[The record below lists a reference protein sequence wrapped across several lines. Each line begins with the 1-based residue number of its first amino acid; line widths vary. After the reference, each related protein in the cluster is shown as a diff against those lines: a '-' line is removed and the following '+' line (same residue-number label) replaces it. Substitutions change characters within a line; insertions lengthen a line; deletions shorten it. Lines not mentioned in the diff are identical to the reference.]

1 MESIEATLHS
11 SELSPETLSAFFDAL
26 KPGGRLGVFVKGGGE
41 QDSSSAIQK
50 EVSKRL
56 TLEGFEDVVVS
67 EQTSVS
73 GTRATKVS
81 GRKPKWERGVTF
93 SLGEKKTKKTLVS
106 KASAWE
112 EDDDDRDEMIDED
125 ALLTEKDKAKPTA
138 EGEGVGC
145 PPTRKPCK
153 DCTCGRKEEEEMKE
167 NATPASSVVKMDL
180 ENDPNDETFKSACGN
195 CALGDAFR
203 CAGCPYLGQP
213 AFKENDEENKVVMLD
228 DLGTLPCC
236 LRIASATTLTP
247 IKTKGTPFP
256 GLVLAP
262 TKCNPE
268 TLGVSKLLIPVLVGG
283 LNAANCN
290 SPCDKPN
297 TAPFLMLYMSLH
309 SAGVRTSS
317 FSIISDSS
325 PCPASRKRRNN
336 ASRAASTI
344 SFSVGTG
351 TPLFLQMSICSW
363 MFATGNSI
371 INAAQPSGAHDLSV
385 YTGLQQ

>member
-11 SELSPETLSAFFDAL
+11 SEQLSPETLSAFFDAL

-41 QDSSSAIQK
+41 QNSSSAMMQK

-73 GTRATKVS
+73 GTSATKVS

-106 KASAWE
+106 HSAWE
-112 EDDDDRDEMIDED
+112 EEDDRDEMIDED

-228 DLGTLPCC
+228 DLGT
-236 LRIASATTLTP
+236 
-247 IKTKGTPFP
+247 
-256 GLVLAP
+256 V
-262 TKCNPE
+262 
-268 TLGVSKLLIPVLVGG
+268 
-283 LNAANCN
+283 
-290 SPCDKPN
+290 
-297 TAPFLMLYMSLH
+297 
-309 SAGVRTSS
+309 
-317 FSIISDSS
+317 
-325 PCPASRKRRNN
+325 
-336 ASRAASTI
+336 
-344 SFSVGTG
+344 
-351 TPLFLQMSICSW
+351 
-363 MFATGNSI
+363 
-371 INAAQPSGAHDLSV
+371 DL
-385 YTGLQQ
+385 

>member
-228 DLGTLPCC
+228 DLGT
-236 LRIASATTLTP
+236 
-247 IKTKGTPFP
+247 
-256 GLVLAP
+256 V
-262 TKCNPE
+262 
-268 TLGVSKLLIPVLVGG
+268 
-283 LNAANCN
+283 
-290 SPCDKPN
+290 
-297 TAPFLMLYMSLH
+297 
-309 SAGVRTSS
+309 
-317 FSIISDSS
+317 
-325 PCPASRKRRNN
+325 
-336 ASRAASTI
+336 
-344 SFSVGTG
+344 
-351 TPLFLQMSICSW
+351 
-363 MFATGNSI
+363 
-371 INAAQPSGAHDLSV
+371 DL
-385 YTGLQQ
+385 

>member
-1 MESIEATLHS
+1 MESIEATLRSDVNS
-11 SELSPETLSAFFDAL
+11 SFKSEQLSPETLTNFFDLL
-26 KPGGRLGVFVKGGGE
+26 KPGGRLGIFVLLKKGGGE
-41 QDSSSAIQK
+41 EDSSAMQK

-56 TLEGFEDVVVS
+56 TLEGFEEVVS

-228 DLGTLPCC
+228 DLGT
-236 LRIASATTLTP
+236 
-247 IKTKGTPFP
+247 
-256 GLVLAP
+256 V
-262 TKCNPE
+262 
-268 TLGVSKLLIPVLVGG
+268 
-283 LNAANCN
+283 
-290 SPCDKPN
+290 
-297 TAPFLMLYMSLH
+297 
-309 SAGVRTSS
+309 
-317 FSIISDSS
+317 
-325 PCPASRKRRNN
+325 
-336 ASRAASTI
+336 
-344 SFSVGTG
+344 
-351 TPLFLQMSICSW
+351 
-363 MFATGNSI
+363 
-371 INAAQPSGAHDLSV
+371 DL
-385 YTGLQQ
+385 

>member
-1 MESIEATLHS
+1 MESIEATLRS
-11 SELSPETLSAFFDAL
+11 SEQLSPETLRAFFDLL

-41 QDSSSAIQK
+41 EEDSSSAMMQK

-56 TLEGFEDVVVS
+56 TLGGFEDVVVS
-67 EQTSVS
+67 EQTTSVS

-106 KASAWE
+106 KASSAW
-112 EDDDDRDEMIDED
+112 EDDDDERDEMIDED

-228 DLGTLPCC
+228 DLGT
-236 LRIASATTLTP
+236 
-247 IKTKGTPFP
+247 
-256 GLVLAP
+256 V
-262 TKCNPE
+262 
-268 TLGVSKLLIPVLVGG
+268 
-283 LNAANCN
+283 
-290 SPCDKPN
+290 
-297 TAPFLMLYMSLH
+297 
-309 SAGVRTSS
+309 
-317 FSIISDSS
+317 
-325 PCPASRKRRNN
+325 
-336 ASRAASTI
+336 
-344 SFSVGTG
+344 
-351 TPLFLQMSICSW
+351 
-363 MFATGNSI
+363 
-371 INAAQPSGAHDLSV
+371 DL
-385 YTGLQQ
+385 

>member
-1 MESIEATLHS
+1 M
-11 SELSPETLSAFFDAL
+11 
-26 KPGGRLGVFVKGGGE
+26 
-41 QDSSSAIQK
+41 IQK

-106 KASAWE
+106 KASGAWE
-112 EDDDDRDEMIDED
+112 EDEDDRDEMIDED

-228 DLGTLPCC
+228 DLGT
-236 LRIASATTLTP
+236 
-247 IKTKGTPFP
+247 
-256 GLVLAP
+256 V
-262 TKCNPE
+262 
-268 TLGVSKLLIPVLVGG
+268 
-283 LNAANCN
+283 
-290 SPCDKPN
+290 
-297 TAPFLMLYMSLH
+297 
-309 SAGVRTSS
+309 
-317 FSIISDSS
+317 
-325 PCPASRKRRNN
+325 
-336 ASRAASTI
+336 
-344 SFSVGTG
+344 
-351 TPLFLQMSICSW
+351 
-363 MFATGNSI
+363 
-371 INAAQPSGAHDLSV
+371 DL
-385 YTGLQQ
+385 

>member
-1 MESIEATLHS
+1 MESIEATLRSDVNS
-11 SELSPETLSAFFDAL
+11 SFKSEQRSPETLTNFFDLL
-26 KPGGRLGVFVKGGGE
+26 KPGGRLGIFVLLKKGGGE
-41 QDSSSAIQK
+41 EDSSAMQK

-56 TLEGFEDVVVS
+56 TLEGFEEVVS

-73 GTRATKVS
+73 GTSATKVS

-93 SLGEKKTKKTLVS
+93 SLGEKKTKKTTVS

-112 EDDDDRDEMIDED
+112 EDEDDRDEMIDED

-228 DLGTLPCC
+228 DLGT
-236 LRIASATTLTP
+236 
-247 IKTKGTPFP
+247 
-256 GLVLAP
+256 V
-262 TKCNPE
+262 
-268 TLGVSKLLIPVLVGG
+268 
-283 LNAANCN
+283 
-290 SPCDKPN
+290 
-297 TAPFLMLYMSLH
+297 
-309 SAGVRTSS
+309 
-317 FSIISDSS
+317 
-325 PCPASRKRRNN
+325 
-336 ASRAASTI
+336 
-344 SFSVGTG
+344 
-351 TPLFLQMSICSW
+351 
-363 MFATGNSI
+363 
-371 INAAQPSGAHDLSV
+371 DL
-385 YTGLQQ
+385 

>member
-41 QDSSSAIQK
+41 QDSSSAMIQK

-93 SLGEKKTKKTLVS
+93 SLGEKKTKKTFVS

-112 EDDDDRDEMIDED
+112 DDDDDRDEMIDED

-228 DLGTLPCC
+228 DLGT
-236 LRIASATTLTP
+236 
-247 IKTKGTPFP
+247 
-256 GLVLAP
+256 V
-262 TKCNPE
+262 
-268 TLGVSKLLIPVLVGG
+268 
-283 LNAANCN
+283 
-290 SPCDKPN
+290 
-297 TAPFLMLYMSLH
+297 
-309 SAGVRTSS
+309 
-317 FSIISDSS
+317 
-325 PCPASRKRRNN
+325 
-336 ASRAASTI
+336 
-344 SFSVGTG
+344 
-351 TPLFLQMSICSW
+351 
-363 MFATGNSI
+363 
-371 INAAQPSGAHDLSV
+371 DL
-385 YTGLQQ
+385 

>member
-41 QDSSSAIQK
+41 QDSSSAMIQK

-112 EDDDDRDEMIDED
+112 VDDDDRDEMIDED
-125 ALLTEKDKAKPTA
+125 ALLTEKDKAKPNTA

-228 DLGTLPCC
+228 DLGT
-236 LRIASATTLTP
+236 
-247 IKTKGTPFP
+247 
-256 GLVLAP
+256 V
-262 TKCNPE
+262 
-268 TLGVSKLLIPVLVGG
+268 
-283 LNAANCN
+283 
-290 SPCDKPN
+290 
-297 TAPFLMLYMSLH
+297 
-309 SAGVRTSS
+309 
-317 FSIISDSS
+317 
-325 PCPASRKRRNN
+325 
-336 ASRAASTI
+336 
-344 SFSVGTG
+344 
-351 TPLFLQMSICSW
+351 
-363 MFATGNSI
+363 
-371 INAAQPSGAHDLSV
+371 DL
-385 YTGLQQ
+385 

>member
-1 MESIEATLHS
+1 MESIEATLRS
-11 SELSPETLSAFFDAL
+11 SEQLSPETLSAFFDAL

-41 QDSSSAIQK
+41 EEDSSSAMIQK

-67 EQTSVS
+67 ETQTSVS
-73 GTRATKVS
+73 GTSATKVS
-81 GRKPKWERGVTF
+81 GRKPTWERGVTF

-112 EDDDDRDEMIDED
+112 EDDDERDEMIDED

-213 AFKENDEENKVVMLD
+213 AFKENDGEGKVVMLD
-228 DLGTLPCC
+228 DLGT
-236 LRIASATTLTP
+236 
-247 IKTKGTPFP
+247 
-256 GLVLAP
+256 V
-262 TKCNPE
+262 
-268 TLGVSKLLIPVLVGG
+268 
-283 LNAANCN
+283 
-290 SPCDKPN
+290 
-297 TAPFLMLYMSLH
+297 
-309 SAGVRTSS
+309 
-317 FSIISDSS
+317 
-325 PCPASRKRRNN
+325 
-336 ASRAASTI
+336 
-344 SFSVGTG
+344 
-351 TPLFLQMSICSW
+351 
-363 MFATGNSI
+363 
-371 INAAQPSGAHDLSV
+371 DL
-385 YTGLQQ
+385 

>member
-1 MESIEATLHS
+1 MMESIEATLRS
-11 SELSPETLSAFFDAL
+11 SEQLSPETLRAFFDLL

-41 QDSSSAIQK
+41 EEDSSSAMMRK

-81 GRKPKWERGVTF
+81 GRKPEWERGVTF

-106 KASAWE
+106 KASSAWE
-112 EDDDDRDEMIDED
+112 EDDDERDEMIDED

-228 DLGTLPCC
+228 DLGT
-236 LRIASATTLTP
+236 
-247 IKTKGTPFP
+247 
-256 GLVLAP
+256 V
-262 TKCNPE
+262 
-268 TLGVSKLLIPVLVGG
+268 
-283 LNAANCN
+283 
-290 SPCDKPN
+290 
-297 TAPFLMLYMSLH
+297 
-309 SAGVRTSS
+309 
-317 FSIISDSS
+317 
-325 PCPASRKRRNN
+325 
-336 ASRAASTI
+336 
-344 SFSVGTG
+344 
-351 TPLFLQMSICSW
+351 
-363 MFATGNSI
+363 
-371 INAAQPSGAHDLSV
+371 DL
-385 YTGLQQ
+385 

>member
-56 TLEGFEDVVVS
+56 TLEGFEDVVS

-228 DLGTLPCC
+228 DLGT
-236 LRIASATTLTP
+236 
-247 IKTKGTPFP
+247 
-256 GLVLAP
+256 V
-262 TKCNPE
+262 
-268 TLGVSKLLIPVLVGG
+268 
-283 LNAANCN
+283 
-290 SPCDKPN
+290 
-297 TAPFLMLYMSLH
+297 
-309 SAGVRTSS
+309 
-317 FSIISDSS
+317 
-325 PCPASRKRRNN
+325 
-336 ASRAASTI
+336 
-344 SFSVGTG
+344 
-351 TPLFLQMSICSW
+351 
-363 MFATGNSI
+363 
-371 INAAQPSGAHDLSV
+371 DL
-385 YTGLQQ
+385 

>member
-1 MESIEATLHS
+1 MESIEATLRS
-11 SELSPETLSAFFDAL
+11 SEQLSPETLRAFFDLL

-41 QDSSSAIQK
+41 EEDSSSAMMRK

-81 GRKPKWERGVTF
+81 GRKPEWERGVTF
-93 SLGEKKTKKTLVS
+93 SLGEKKTKKTFVS

-112 EDDDDRDEMIDED
+112 EDDDERDEMIDED

-228 DLGTLPCC
+228 DLGT
-236 LRIASATTLTP
+236 
-247 IKTKGTPFP
+247 
-256 GLVLAP
+256 V
-262 TKCNPE
+262 
-268 TLGVSKLLIPVLVGG
+268 
-283 LNAANCN
+283 
-290 SPCDKPN
+290 
-297 TAPFLMLYMSLH
+297 
-309 SAGVRTSS
+309 
-317 FSIISDSS
+317 
-325 PCPASRKRRNN
+325 
-336 ASRAASTI
+336 
-344 SFSVGTG
+344 
-351 TPLFLQMSICSW
+351 
-363 MFATGNSI
+363 
-371 INAAQPSGAHDLSV
+371 DL
-385 YTGLQQ
+385 

>member
-1 MESIEATLHS
+1 MESIEATLRS
-11 SELSPETLSAFFDAL
+11 SEQLSPETLRAFFDLL

-41 QDSSSAIQK
+41 EEDSSSAMMRK
-50 EVSKRL
+50 EVSKWL
-56 TLEGFEDVVVS
+56 TLGGFEEVVVS

-81 GRKPKWERGVTF
+81 GRKPEWERGVTF

-112 EDDDDRDEMIDED
+112 EDDDERDEMIDED

-228 DLGTLPCC
+228 DLGT
-236 LRIASATTLTP
+236 
-247 IKTKGTPFP
+247 
-256 GLVLAP
+256 V
-262 TKCNPE
+262 
-268 TLGVSKLLIPVLVGG
+268 
-283 LNAANCN
+283 
-290 SPCDKPN
+290 
-297 TAPFLMLYMSLH
+297 
-309 SAGVRTSS
+309 
-317 FSIISDSS
+317 
-325 PCPASRKRRNN
+325 
-336 ASRAASTI
+336 
-344 SFSVGTG
+344 
-351 TPLFLQMSICSW
+351 
-363 MFATGNSI
+363 
-371 INAAQPSGAHDLSV
+371 DL
-385 YTGLQQ
+385 

>member
-125 ALLTEKDKAKPTA
+125 ALLTEKDKAKPNA

-228 DLGTLPCC
+228 DLGT
-236 LRIASATTLTP
+236 
-247 IKTKGTPFP
+247 
-256 GLVLAP
+256 V
-262 TKCNPE
+262 
-268 TLGVSKLLIPVLVGG
+268 
-283 LNAANCN
+283 
-290 SPCDKPN
+290 
-297 TAPFLMLYMSLH
+297 
-309 SAGVRTSS
+309 
-317 FSIISDSS
+317 
-325 PCPASRKRRNN
+325 
-336 ASRAASTI
+336 
-344 SFSVGTG
+344 
-351 TPLFLQMSICSW
+351 
-363 MFATGNSI
+363 
-371 INAAQPSGAHDLSV
+371 DL
-385 YTGLQQ
+385 

>member
-125 ALLTEKDKAKPTA
+125 ALLTEKDKAKPNT

-228 DLGTLPCC
+228 DLGT
-236 LRIASATTLTP
+236 
-247 IKTKGTPFP
+247 
-256 GLVLAP
+256 V
-262 TKCNPE
+262 
-268 TLGVSKLLIPVLVGG
+268 
-283 LNAANCN
+283 
-290 SPCDKPN
+290 
-297 TAPFLMLYMSLH
+297 
-309 SAGVRTSS
+309 
-317 FSIISDSS
+317 
-325 PCPASRKRRNN
+325 
-336 ASRAASTI
+336 
-344 SFSVGTG
+344 
-351 TPLFLQMSICSW
+351 
-363 MFATGNSI
+363 
-371 INAAQPSGAHDLSV
+371 DL
-385 YTGLQQ
+385 

>member
-1 MESIEATLHS
+1 MESIEATLRS
-11 SELSPETLSAFFDAL
+11 SEQLSPETLRAFFDLL

-41 QDSSSAIQK
+41 EEDSSSAMMQK

-56 TLEGFEDVVVS
+56 TLEGFEEVVVS

-106 KASAWE
+106 KAASAWE
-112 EDDDDRDEMIDED
+112 EDDDERDEMIDED
-125 ALLTEKDKAKPTA
+125 ALLTEKDKAKPNA

-228 DLGTLPCC
+228 DLGT
-236 LRIASATTLTP
+236 
-247 IKTKGTPFP
+247 
-256 GLVLAP
+256 V
-262 TKCNPE
+262 
-268 TLGVSKLLIPVLVGG
+268 
-283 LNAANCN
+283 
-290 SPCDKPN
+290 
-297 TAPFLMLYMSLH
+297 
-309 SAGVRTSS
+309 
-317 FSIISDSS
+317 
-325 PCPASRKRRNN
+325 
-336 ASRAASTI
+336 
-344 SFSVGTG
+344 
-351 TPLFLQMSICSW
+351 
-363 MFATGNSI
+363 
-371 INAAQPSGAHDLSV
+371 DL
-385 YTGLQQ
+385 

>member
-26 KPGGRLGVFVKGGGE
+26 KPGGRLGIFVCVKGGGE
-41 QDSSSAIQK
+41 EDSSAMIQK

-56 TLEGFEDVVVS
+56 TLEGFEEVVS

-73 GTRATKVS
+73 GTSATKVS

-228 DLGTLPCC
+228 DLGT
-236 LRIASATTLTP
+236 
-247 IKTKGTPFP
+247 
-256 GLVLAP
+256 V
-262 TKCNPE
+262 
-268 TLGVSKLLIPVLVGG
+268 
-283 LNAANCN
+283 
-290 SPCDKPN
+290 
-297 TAPFLMLYMSLH
+297 
-309 SAGVRTSS
+309 
-317 FSIISDSS
+317 
-325 PCPASRKRRNN
+325 
-336 ASRAASTI
+336 
-344 SFSVGTG
+344 
-351 TPLFLQMSICSW
+351 
-363 MFATGNSI
+363 
-371 INAAQPSGAHDLSV
+371 DL
-385 YTGLQQ
+385 

>member
-1 MESIEATLHS
+1 MESIEATLRS

-41 QDSSSAIQK
+41 QDSSSAMMQK

-73 GTRATKVS
+73 GTSATKVS

-125 ALLTEKDKAKPTA
+125 ALLTEKDKAKPNA

-153 DCTCGRKEEEEMKE
+153 DCTCGRKEEEKT
-167 NATPASSVVKMDL
+167 NKNTTPASSVVKMDL

-228 DLGTLPCC
+228 DLGT
-236 LRIASATTLTP
+236 
-247 IKTKGTPFP
+247 
-256 GLVLAP
+256 V
-262 TKCNPE
+262 
-268 TLGVSKLLIPVLVGG
+268 
-283 LNAANCN
+283 
-290 SPCDKPN
+290 
-297 TAPFLMLYMSLH
+297 
-309 SAGVRTSS
+309 
-317 FSIISDSS
+317 
-325 PCPASRKRRNN
+325 
-336 ASRAASTI
+336 
-344 SFSVGTG
+344 
-351 TPLFLQMSICSW
+351 
-363 MFATGNSI
+363 
-371 INAAQPSGAHDLSV
+371 DL
-385 YTGLQQ
+385 

>member
-1 MESIEATLHS
+1 MESIEATLRS
-11 SELSPETLSAFFDAL
+11 SEQLSPETLRAFFDLL

-41 QDSSSAIQK
+41 EEDSSSAMMRK

-56 TLEGFEDVVVS
+56 TLEGFEEVVVS

-112 EDDDDRDEMIDED
+112 EEDDRDEMIDED
-125 ALLTEKDKAKPTA
+125 ALLTEKDKEKPNA

-228 DLGTLPCC
+228 DLGT
-236 LRIASATTLTP
+236 
-247 IKTKGTPFP
+247 
-256 GLVLAP
+256 V
-262 TKCNPE
+262 
-268 TLGVSKLLIPVLVGG
+268 
-283 LNAANCN
+283 
-290 SPCDKPN
+290 
-297 TAPFLMLYMSLH
+297 
-309 SAGVRTSS
+309 
-317 FSIISDSS
+317 
-325 PCPASRKRRNN
+325 
-336 ASRAASTI
+336 
-344 SFSVGTG
+344 
-351 TPLFLQMSICSW
+351 
-363 MFATGNSI
+363 
-371 INAAQPSGAHDLSV
+371 DL
-385 YTGLQQ
+385 

>member
-1 MESIEATLHS
+1 MESIEATLRSDVNSSFKS
-11 SELSPETLSAFFDAL
+11 SEQLSPETLANFFDLL
-26 KPGGRLGVFVKGGGE
+26 KPGGRLGIFVLLKKGGGE
-41 QDSSSAIQK
+41 EDSSAMQK

-56 TLEGFEDVVVS
+56 TLEGFEEVVS

-73 GTRATKVS
+73 GTSATKVS

-93 SLGEKKTKKTLVS
+93 SLGEKKTKKTTVS

-112 EDDDDRDEMIDED
+112 EDEDDRDEMIDED
-125 ALLTEKDKAKPTA
+125 ALLTEKDKSKPTA

-228 DLGTLPCC
+228 DLGT
-236 LRIASATTLTP
+236 
-247 IKTKGTPFP
+247 
-256 GLVLAP
+256 V
-262 TKCNPE
+262 
-268 TLGVSKLLIPVLVGG
+268 
-283 LNAANCN
+283 
-290 SPCDKPN
+290 
-297 TAPFLMLYMSLH
+297 
-309 SAGVRTSS
+309 
-317 FSIISDSS
+317 
-325 PCPASRKRRNN
+325 
-336 ASRAASTI
+336 
-344 SFSVGTG
+344 
-351 TPLFLQMSICSW
+351 
-363 MFATGNSI
+363 
-371 INAAQPSGAHDLSV
+371 DL
-385 YTGLQQ
+385 

>member
-41 QDSSSAIQK
+41 QDSSSAMIQK

-112 EDDDDRDEMIDED
+112 VDDDDRDEMIDED

-213 AFKENDEENKVVMLD
+213 AFKENDGEGKVVMLD
-228 DLGTLPCC
+228 DLGT
-236 LRIASATTLTP
+236 
-247 IKTKGTPFP
+247 
-256 GLVLAP
+256 V
-262 TKCNPE
+262 
-268 TLGVSKLLIPVLVGG
+268 
-283 LNAANCN
+283 
-290 SPCDKPN
+290 
-297 TAPFLMLYMSLH
+297 
-309 SAGVRTSS
+309 
-317 FSIISDSS
+317 
-325 PCPASRKRRNN
+325 
-336 ASRAASTI
+336 
-344 SFSVGTG
+344 
-351 TPLFLQMSICSW
+351 
-363 MFATGNSI
+363 
-371 INAAQPSGAHDLSV
+371 DL
-385 YTGLQQ
+385 

>member
-1 MESIEATLHS
+1 MESIEATLRS
-11 SELSPETLSAFFDAL
+11 SEQLSPETLSAFFDAL

-41 QDSSSAIQK
+41 EDSSAIQK

-112 EDDDDRDEMIDED
+112 EDDDERDEMIDED
-125 ALLTEKDKAKPTA
+125 ALLTEKDKAKPTTA

-228 DLGTLPCC
+228 DLGT
-236 LRIASATTLTP
+236 
-247 IKTKGTPFP
+247 
-256 GLVLAP
+256 V
-262 TKCNPE
+262 
-268 TLGVSKLLIPVLVGG
+268 
-283 LNAANCN
+283 
-290 SPCDKPN
+290 
-297 TAPFLMLYMSLH
+297 
-309 SAGVRTSS
+309 
-317 FSIISDSS
+317 
-325 PCPASRKRRNN
+325 
-336 ASRAASTI
+336 
-344 SFSVGTG
+344 
-351 TPLFLQMSICSW
+351 
-363 MFATGNSI
+363 
-371 INAAQPSGAHDLSV
+371 DL
-385 YTGLQQ
+385 

>member
-41 QDSSSAIQK
+41 QDSSSAMIQK

-67 EQTSVS
+67 EQTTSVS

-228 DLGTLPCC
+228 DLGT
-236 LRIASATTLTP
+236 
-247 IKTKGTPFP
+247 
-256 GLVLAP
+256 V
-262 TKCNPE
+262 
-268 TLGVSKLLIPVLVGG
+268 
-283 LNAANCN
+283 
-290 SPCDKPN
+290 
-297 TAPFLMLYMSLH
+297 
-309 SAGVRTSS
+309 
-317 FSIISDSS
+317 
-325 PCPASRKRRNN
+325 
-336 ASRAASTI
+336 
-344 SFSVGTG
+344 
-351 TPLFLQMSICSW
+351 
-363 MFATGNSI
+363 
-371 INAAQPSGAHDLSV
+371 DL
-385 YTGLQQ
+385 

>member
-1 MESIEATLHS
+1 MESIEATLRS
-11 SELSPETLSAFFDAL
+11 SEQLSPETLRAFFDLL

-41 QDSSSAIQK
+41 EEDSSSAMMRK

-106 KASAWE
+106 KASGAWE
-112 EDDDDRDEMIDED
+112 EDEDDRDEMIDED

-228 DLGTLPCC
+228 DLGT
-236 LRIASATTLTP
+236 
-247 IKTKGTPFP
+247 
-256 GLVLAP
+256 V
-262 TKCNPE
+262 
-268 TLGVSKLLIPVLVGG
+268 
-283 LNAANCN
+283 
-290 SPCDKPN
+290 
-297 TAPFLMLYMSLH
+297 
-309 SAGVRTSS
+309 
-317 FSIISDSS
+317 
-325 PCPASRKRRNN
+325 
-336 ASRAASTI
+336 
-344 SFSVGTG
+344 
-351 TPLFLQMSICSW
+351 
-363 MFATGNSI
+363 
-371 INAAQPSGAHDLSV
+371 DL
-385 YTGLQQ
+385 

>member
-1 MESIEATLHS
+1 MESIEATLIRS
-11 SELSPETLSAFFDAL
+11 SEQLSPETLRAFFDLL
-26 KPGGRLGVFVKGGGE
+26 KPGGRLGVFVKGGGGE
-41 QDSSSAIQK
+41 EDSSSAMIQK

-56 TLEGFEDVVVS
+56 TLEGFEEVVVS

-93 SLGEKKTKKTLVS
+93 SLGEKKTKKTTLVS

-112 EDDDDRDEMIDED
+112 EDEDDREDEMIDED

-228 DLGTLPCC
+228 DLGT
-236 LRIASATTLTP
+236 
-247 IKTKGTPFP
+247 
-256 GLVLAP
+256 V
-262 TKCNPE
+262 
-268 TLGVSKLLIPVLVGG
+268 
-283 LNAANCN
+283 
-290 SPCDKPN
+290 
-297 TAPFLMLYMSLH
+297 
-309 SAGVRTSS
+309 
-317 FSIISDSS
+317 
-325 PCPASRKRRNN
+325 
-336 ASRAASTI
+336 
-344 SFSVGTG
+344 
-351 TPLFLQMSICSW
+351 
-363 MFATGNSI
+363 
-371 INAAQPSGAHDLSV
+371 DL
-385 YTGLQQ
+385 

>member
-1 MESIEATLHS
+1 MESIEATLRS
-11 SELSPETLSAFFDAL
+11 SEQLSPETLRAFFDLL

-41 QDSSSAIQK
+41 EEDSSSAMMRK

-106 KASAWE
+106 KAASAWE
-112 EDDDDRDEMIDED
+112 EDDDERDEMIDED

-228 DLGTLPCC
+228 DLGT
-236 LRIASATTLTP
+236 
-247 IKTKGTPFP
+247 
-256 GLVLAP
+256 V
-262 TKCNPE
+262 
-268 TLGVSKLLIPVLVGG
+268 
-283 LNAANCN
+283 
-290 SPCDKPN
+290 
-297 TAPFLMLYMSLH
+297 
-309 SAGVRTSS
+309 
-317 FSIISDSS
+317 
-325 PCPASRKRRNN
+325 
-336 ASRAASTI
+336 
-344 SFSVGTG
+344 
-351 TPLFLQMSICSW
+351 
-363 MFATGNSI
+363 
-371 INAAQPSGAHDLSV
+371 DL
-385 YTGLQQ
+385 

>member
-1 MESIEATLHS
+1 MESIEATLRS
-11 SELSPETLSAFFDAL
+11 SEQLSPETLRAFFDLL

-41 QDSSSAIQK
+41 EEDSSSAMMRK

-56 TLEGFEDVVVS
+56 TLGGFEDVVVS

-112 EDDDDRDEMIDED
+112 EDDDERDEMIDED

-228 DLGTLPCC
+228 DLGT
-236 LRIASATTLTP
+236 
-247 IKTKGTPFP
+247 
-256 GLVLAP
+256 V
-262 TKCNPE
+262 
-268 TLGVSKLLIPVLVGG
+268 
-283 LNAANCN
+283 
-290 SPCDKPN
+290 
-297 TAPFLMLYMSLH
+297 
-309 SAGVRTSS
+309 
-317 FSIISDSS
+317 
-325 PCPASRKRRNN
+325 
-336 ASRAASTI
+336 
-344 SFSVGTG
+344 
-351 TPLFLQMSICSW
+351 
-363 MFATGNSI
+363 
-371 INAAQPSGAHDLSV
+371 DL
-385 YTGLQQ
+385 